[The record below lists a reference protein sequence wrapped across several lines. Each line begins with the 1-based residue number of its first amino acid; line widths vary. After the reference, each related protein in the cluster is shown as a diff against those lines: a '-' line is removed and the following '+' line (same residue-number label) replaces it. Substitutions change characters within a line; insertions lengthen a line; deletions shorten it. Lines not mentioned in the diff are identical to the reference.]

1 MGVRCQ
7 RQPSIWTRMAAL
19 TGSTN
24 VISSRSDAPVLRF
37 GRKKEALSILRE
49 CVSRIYYDLINLLG
63 PISPMIPLIISHLLN
78 FLKKY
83 RKIFY
88 RKRREISKKQ

>member
-7 RQPSIWTRMAAL
+7 RQPSIWTGMAAL
-19 TGSTN
+19 AGSTN

-37 GRKKEALSILRE
+37 EMKKGSFDS
-49 CVSRIYYDLINLLG
+49 SRIHLANSLRFNDPPG
-63 PISPMIPLIISHLLN
+63 PVSSVILLIISHLRN

-83 RKIFY
+83 RKTFY
-88 RKRREISKKQ
+88 RKSKEIFKK